1 MSRYDIAFSTMTWHA
16 LRIQPA
22 APRFGA
28 VEHASTCQMLNENG
42 LQTILDTMLLE
53 VDSRV
58 DPFFSR
64 CDLQV
69 FYRGSKV
76 EVYRTARD

>member
-1 MSRYDIAFSTMTWHA
+1 MSRCDIAFSTMTWHA

-22 APRFGA
+22 APRLGA
-28 VEHASTCQMLNENG
+28 VEHASTCQML
-42 LQTILDTMLLE
+42 TMLLE

-76 EVYRTARD
+76 KVYRTARD